1 MTVDRMTQIKDLETE
16 KQAAETTIQSL
27 RHIIG
32 GIVESGQIETTLSR
46 GPAAD
51 SILARGMVALTPAHF
66 SDGGAGLVEAL
77 EMELERAEARIKY
90 ADKEIAELRRVSMR
104 YIVRAPS
111 VEQFKHCAQINGC
124 ELGAEYPYDFSDAA
138 VPLVELRLTLPTPNG
153 QNGRGDF
160 ECLLTDHGVQFICE
174 EV

>member
-16 KQAAETTIQSL
+16 KRAAEATIQSL
-27 RHIIG
+27 NRIIG
-32 GIVESGQIETTLSR
+32 GIAESGKIKTALSR
-46 GPAAD
+46 GVV
-51 SILARGMVALTPAHF
+51 SLTPADF

-77 EMELERAEARIKY
+77 QLELERAETRIRY
-90 ADKEIAELRRVSMR
+90 ADKEIAELRRVAMR
-104 YIVRAPS
+104 YVVRAPS
-111 VEQFKHCAQINGC
+111 VEQFKHCAEINGC
-124 ELGAEYPYDFSDAA
+124 ELGAEFPYDFSDAA
-138 VPLVELRLTLPTPNG
+138 VPLVEMRLTLPAPNG

>member
-16 KQAAETTIQSL
+16 KRAAEATIQSL
-27 RHIIG
+27 NHIIG
-32 GIVESGQIETTLSR
+32 GIAESGQIKTALSR
-46 GPAAD
+46 GVV
-51 SILARGMVALTPAHF
+51 SLTPADF

-77 EMELERAEARIKY
+77 QLELERAEARIRY
-90 ADKEIAELRRVSMR
+90 ADKEIAELRRVAMR
-104 YIVRAPS
+104 YVVRAPS
-111 VEQFKHCAQINGC
+111 VEQFKHCAEINGC
-124 ELGAEYPYDFSDAA
+124 ELGAEFPYDFSDAA
-138 VPLVELRLTLPTPNG
+138 VPLVEMRLTLPAPNG